1 MAAPDNVRFVID
13 FFAEFIEAR
22 LNDGQLNTDQY
33 HRLLERV
40 ESDAAVLAPKLF
52 RSGHPRTRYRGSD
65 YQLRYLREPNRRLF
79 PFILAVPSKTGR
91 RPIKCFVGHRFTR
104 AVVWSL
110 RYNLKHL
117 FEPYRID
124 LDWSG
129 DDLAAIDI
137 FTDVVRRIREADM
150 CIFDNLGT
158 LNKPNVYI
166 EIGIA
171 HGLGRPMIVCEYEGR
186 AYRRTTLGTGT
197 VPTDLAALLT
207 VRYRDYNHLC
217 RQLYFKLPRFLERH
231 QLLSR

>member
-1 MAAPDNVRFVID
+1 VAVRDNVRFVAD
-13 FFAEFIEAR
+13 FFSEFLESR
-22 LNDGQLNTDQY
+22 LNDGQLTTRRY
-33 HRLLERV
+33 HRLLEQI
-40 ESDAAVLAPKLF
+40 EADAGRLAQKLF
-52 RSGHPRTRYRGSD
+52 RRGNSYAKYRDSV
-65 YQLRYLREPNRRLF
+65 YTLRYLREPNRRLF
-79 PFILAVPSKTGR
+79 PFILAVPRKSGR
-91 RPIKCFVGHRFTR
+91 RAIKCFVGHRFTK

-231 QLLSR
+231 RLV

>member
-1 MAAPDNVRFVID
+1 MAARNNVRFVID
-13 FFAEFIEAR
+13 FFTEFLDAR
-22 LNDGQLNTDQY
+22 LNDGELSTDEY
-33 HRLLERV
+33 HELLDRV
-40 ESDAAVLAPKLF
+40 EADASMLAPRLF
-52 RSGHPRTRYRGSD
+52 RRGNPSTK
-65 YQLRYLREPNRRLF
+65 YQKAVYTLRYLREPNGRRF
-79 PFILAVPSKTGR
+79 PFILSVPRKTGR
-91 RPIKCFVGHRFTR
+91 RSIKCFVGHRFIKE
-104 AVVWSL
+104 VVWSL

-129 DDLAAIDI
+129 DDLAANDI
-137 FTDVVRRIREADM
+137 FTDVLRRIREADM

-171 HGLGRPMIVCEYEGR
+171 HGLGRPIIFCEYDGR

-207 VRYRDYNHLC
+207 VRYCDYNHLC
-217 RQLYFKLPRFLERH
+217 RQLYFKLPRFLER
-231 QLLSR
+231 QKLL